1 MIINDLQQNDENG
14 IQSAALIAQAAFAH
28 ISFCDTLEEASQ
40 EVQEALK
47 PGKIC
52 LAAYSDSGEML
63 GWIGG
68 QYYYARVW
76 ELHPLAVD
84 PNHQRKNIGRS
95 LVIALE
101 KRVVEAGG
109 LTIFLGTDDEFGGT
123 NLFGRE
129 LYPDVLAEALRLE
142 SVADHPFVFY
152 QKMGFVVT
160 GLVPDANGIGKPD
173 ILMCKRVG
181 GTAESHQPQSRR
193 VE

>member
-1 MIINDLQQNDENG
+1 MIVRSLQPDDETG
-14 IQSAALIAQAAFAH
+14 IKAAALIAQAAFAH
-28 ISFCDTLEEASQ
+28 ITYCDTLKEALQ
-40 EVQEALK
+40 EVGEALK
-47 PGKIC
+47 TGKIC

-68 QYYYARVW
+68 QHNYARVW
-76 ELHPLAVD
+76 ELHPLAIR
-84 PNHQRKNIGRS
+84 PNYQRRSIGRS
-95 LVIALE
+95 LVFALE
-101 KRVVEAGG
+101 ERIAEAGG

-129 LYPDVLAEALRLE
+129 LYPDVLAEASRLE

-152 QKMGFVVT
+152 QKLGFVIT

-181 GTAESHQPQSRR
+181 KAS
-193 VE
+193 